1 MAAARTS
8 GRRQPIVTT
17 SQLHIVLAGFAMTKF
32 TRLMAHVQLHHDCR
46 VSYIVTTAESAAL
59 LKADGVPD
67 AAIHLIDARP
77 GLPEPTADDLAYLAS
92 LERPGIP
99 TVHNMIRADPYVSRL
114 PYRDA
119 LAYGVHLAR
128 GFERLYRHLRPSVVL
143 GGHDRMLA
151 ALSAGVAAA
160 EQLSWFAFSFSVL
173 PVGHVALSERV
184 VPDELVRLTHGPV
197 PGLLEKA
204 EAFLREFEQRSLRA
218 PAYVSAHTLSL
229 VVRRFGAHARGAR
242 DVLMRQFGPSSDRFS
257 TPTFGA
263 IARQYIRKRLNLL
276 RFPKDWFLT
285 APPRQPYLFFG
296 LHMQPESSIDVY
308 APFFANQLDTIEKM
322 ARAIPP
328 THKLLI
334 KVHISDADNYSRAQ
348 LQWLRSLPGVEIVLP
363 TAWSRPFIEQAAAII
378 AISGTMGLEGALL
391 GKPVI
396 ALGRMAYASFP
407 TVARVGDIHELPEV
421 IRRQLAV
428 PHPGREAI
436 VEAYA
441 DYLSRFISATG
452 PSTRHQL
459 DDWVTDPEPSP
470 DEREGFV
477 TFVRSLD
484 DYLRRKAVTQ
494 TQGRTS

>member
-1 MAAARTS
+1 MAAARAAV
-8 GRRQPIVTT
+8 GRQPIVTAGP
-17 SQLHIVLAGFAMTKF
+17 LHIVLAGVAMTKF
-32 TRLMAHVQLHHDCR
+32 TRLMAHVQAHHDCR
-46 VSYIVTTAESAAL
+46 VSYIVTTAEGAAL

-77 GLPEPTADDLAYLAS
+77 GLPEPTADDVAYLAS

-128 GFERLYRHLRPSVVL
+128 GFERLYRQLRPSVVL

-151 ALSAGVAAA
+151 ALSAGVAAV
-160 EQLSWFAFSFSVL
+160 EQLPWFSFSFSVL
-173 PVGHVALSERV
+173 PVGYVALSERV
-184 VPDELVRLTHGPV
+184 VPDELVRLTEGPV
-197 PGLLEKA
+197 PGLRDKA
-204 EAFLREFEQRSLRA
+204 EALLREFEQRSLRA

-229 VVRRFGAHARGAR
+229 VVQKLGVHARGAR
-242 DVLMRQFGPSSDRFS
+242 DVLRRQFGPSSDRFS
-257 TPTFGA
+257 TPAFGA
-263 IARQYIRKRLNLL
+263 IARQYVRKRVNLL

-285 APPRQPYLFFG
+285 TPPTQPYLFFG

-308 APFFANQLDTIEKM
+308 APFYANQLDTIEKM

-328 THKLLI
+328 THKLLV

-348 LQWLRSLPGVEIVLP
+348 FQWLRSLPGVEMVLP
-363 TAWSRPFIEQAAAII
+363 TVWSRPFVEQAAAII

-407 TVARVGDIHELPEV
+407 TVAGVGDIHEMPAV
-421 IRRQLAV
+421 IRRQLAL

-436 VEAYA
+436 LDAYA
-441 DYLSRFISATG
+441 DYLSRFTCATG
-452 PSTRHQL
+452 PHTTSQL
-459 DDWVTDPEPSP
+459 DDWVATLEPSS
-470 DEREGFV
+470 DERDGFV

-484 DYLRRKAVTQ
+484 GYLRRQGGMQ
-494 TQGRTS
+494 TQGHTS